1 MWLLFFFLF
10 FFLFIIIDAL
20 FLLSTVMANT
30 DNLLLSVDFLIVEAI
45 VN

>member
-1 MWLLFFFLF
+1 MVVVFLSFFK
-10 FFLFIIIDAL
+10 FIIIDAL